1 MTRQPRFRR
10 LALAPGDSINLDDA
24 RGTTLRVARGRLWV
38 TQYGDPTDYVLEAGD
53 TWTIERRG
61 RTIVQAQRD
70 ALVDVVGPA
79 KWVTVRAIARANRI
93 WRKRR
98 KLRAALSCTAARGA
112 CGSRRTWR
120 WRMRQLLT
128 ATPSGR
134 SSMSRFIIRS

>member
-38 TQYGDPTDYVLEAGD
+38 TQYGDPTDYVLEAGH

-70 ALVDVVGPA
+70 ALFDVVGPA
-79 KWVTVRAIARANRI
+79 KWVTVRAIARARPLAAFAD
-93 WRKRR
+93 WLGRLVRAGRGRR
-98 KLRAALSCTAARGA
+98 
-112 CGSRRTWR
+112 WV
-120 WRMRQLLT
+120 
-128 ATPSGR
+128 PYV
-134 SSMSRFIIRS
+134 